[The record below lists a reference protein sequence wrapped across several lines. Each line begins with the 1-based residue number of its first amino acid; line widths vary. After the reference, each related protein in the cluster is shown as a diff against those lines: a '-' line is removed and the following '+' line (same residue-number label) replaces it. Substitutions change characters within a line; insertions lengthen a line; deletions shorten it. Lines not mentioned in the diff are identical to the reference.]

1 MMMKRKT
8 TRKRI
13 TSVIAIFLAV
23 LMAASVLFG
32 AISTMVSANNSS
44 TIKKKLN
51 NLEAE
56 ASQLEK
62 RKSALE
68 ADIAAKKSKSQSTIE
83 KKGQIDQ
90 QIEITRL
97 EIQNTNDQIQEY
109 NLLIADKQA
118 ELDKGLKEQNELNQK
133 HKARIRAMEENGAIS
148 FWSII
153 FHSSSF
159 SDLLDNINMINEIS
173 TADQLM
179 LGKMQR
185 NNVQI
190 AETRAGLEQ
199 DRTSLQD
206 KIVELDAL
214 NETLVTQKA
223 DAEALIVKLSQEL
236 SELSGSYEEL
246 DAQESAIRQQI
257 MQAQKD
263 YESALSKEQ
272 KNKLQNDNAGNA
284 AGGGTGFIAPV
295 PRGVAVITD
304 AYGYRTHPLYGYY
317 AMHSGV
323 DLAAGHGT
331 PIYAIASGYVNV
343 SAYANVNGNYVSISH
358 GNGYGSLYAHLD
370 YATVSAGEYVTQ
382 GQVIGYMGSTG
393 WSTGPHL
400 HFEVRKDGKCVN
412 PMDYIF

>member
-1 MMMKRKT
+1 MKRKT

-13 TSVIAIFLAV
+13 TSVIAIFLAA

-118 ELDKGLKEQNELNQK
+118 ELDKGPKEQNELNQK

-263 YESALSKEQ
+263 YESAKTYP
-272 KNKLQNDNAGNA
+272 KIHPGA
-284 AGGGTGFIAPV
+284 AGCPKPV
-295 PRGVAVITD
+295 PPVRQQ
-304 AYGYRTHPLYGYY
+304 P
-317 AMHSGV
+317 
-323 DLAAGHGT
+323 
-331 PIYAIASGYVNV
+331 
-343 SAYANVNGNYVSISH
+343 
-358 GNGYGSLYAHLD
+358 
-370 YATVSAGEYVTQ
+370 
-382 GQVIGYMGSTG
+382 G
-393 WSTGPHL
+393 WSGAPA
-400 HFEVRKDGKCVN
+400 VCSA
-412 PMDYIF
+412 